1 MSNHILSRLSRDD
14 LSLLDPHLE
23 PVDLPLRKRLA
34 GKHQRVEHVYF
45 PEKGIVSVVANGDSP
60 IEVGIIGRE
69 GMTSVSVVLDS
80 VAKAPHET
88 YVQVAGKGQRVS
100 VAHLLEA
107 IGTSSSLQRA
117 LLRYADTFLTQVT
130 ETALANGRHK
140 LEERLARWLLMADD
154 RLDGHEVPLTHE
166 FLGLMIATAR
176 PGVTVALM
184 EIERRG
190 LITHK
195 RGVVTIIDRHGLAKA
210 SNGAYVVP
218 KTDSVVVLL

>member
-1 MSNHILSRLSRDD
+1 VSNHILSRLSRDD

-23 PVDLPLRKRLA
+23 PVDLPLRKRLV

-45 PEKGIVSVVANGDSP
+45 PEEGIVSVVANGDSA
-60 IEVGIIGRE
+60 IEVGIVGRE

-80 VAKAPHET
+80 AAKAPHET

-107 IGTSSSLQRA
+107 IETSSSLQRA

-140 LEERLARWLLMADD
+140 IEERLARWLLMAND
-154 RLDGHEVPLTHE
+154 RLDGQEVPLTHE
-166 FLGLMIATAR
+166 FLGVMIGTAR
-176 PGVTVALM
+176 PGVSVALL

-190 LITHK
+190 LISHK
-195 RGVVTIIDRHGLAKA
+195 RGVVTIIDRNGLVKA
-210 SNGAYVVP
+210 SNGSYVAP
-218 KTDSVVVLL
+218 QTDSAG